1 MSQLQLGARDHAGMC
16 VGSILTVRAE
26 GIISVL
32 CLDIDMLLGDLPTP
46 PHNLALRLGFRDR
59 GGALN
64 GVTDSL

>member
-1 MSQLQLGARDHAGMC
+1 MC